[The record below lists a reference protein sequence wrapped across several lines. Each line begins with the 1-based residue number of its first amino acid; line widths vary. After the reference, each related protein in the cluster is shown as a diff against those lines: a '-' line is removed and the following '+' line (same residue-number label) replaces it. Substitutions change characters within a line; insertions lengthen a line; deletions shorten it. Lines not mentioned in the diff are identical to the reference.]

1 MSTSGATRS
10 YWRWKTEPCSTAP
23 PISVTEALART
34 AVDVLAD
41 GPLRTAAWRAHG
53 PAPVAVR

>member
-1 MSTSGATRS
+1 MS
-10 YWRWKTEPCSTAP
+10 STPDAVHHRVRQEVAARTDLLWEVA
-23 PISVTEALART
+23 SALACT

-41 GPLRTAAWRAHG
+41 DPLRTAAWRAHG